1 MLSTPMNMSVDTT
14 TSKHFTTKSS
24 ENAADQEAVDL
35 SLYEAAKDG
44 DLHAAFIAIQK
55 GADPGSQHDIR
66 KETALHVAA
75 YAGHK
80 DMVVFLVQ
88 VGANIDCQTRLGR
101 TALHLATLSVQLQ
114 NRAEM
119 ATFLLSS
126 GANRSLRDMD
136 GKTARDY
143 ALEEGQFDLAD
154 LMDRHEAAPAVQPI
168 PASAIVPA
176 LVQAAAS
183 LHTKIPAASSRD
195 MDGVVRSV

>member
-1 MLSTPMNMSVDTT
+1 MLSTPMSMSMDTKHYTT
-14 TSKHFTTKSS
+14 TTS
-24 ENAADQEAVDL
+24 ENAAPVQEAVDL
-35 SLYEAAKDG
+35 ALYEAAKDG
-44 DLHAAFIAIQK
+44 DLHAAFIAVQK
-55 GADPGSQHDIR
+55 GANPSSQHDIR

-75 YAGHK
+75 YGGHK

-101 TALHLATLSVQLQ
+101 TALHLATLSIQLQ
-114 NRAEM
+114 NRAEI

-154 LMDRHEAAPAVQPI
+154 LMDRHEDAPTVQPI

-176 LVQAAAS
+176 LVHAAAS
-183 LHTKIPAASSRD
+183 LHTKIPAASTHD

>member
-1 MLSTPMNMSVDTT
+1 MLSTPMSMSMDTT
-14 TSKHFTTKSS
+14 SSKHFTTPS
-24 ENAADQEAVDL
+24 ENAPDQEAVDL
-35 SLYEAAKDG
+35 ALYEAAKDG

-55 GADPGSQHDIR
+55 GADLNSQHDIR

-101 TALHLATLSVQLQ
+101 TALHLATLSIQLQ

-126 GANRSLRDMD
+126 GANRSLRDLD

-154 LMDRHEAAPAVQPI
+154 LMDRHEATPTMQPI

-176 LVQAAAS
+176 LVHAAAS
-183 LHTKIPAASSRD
+183 LHTKIPAASKRD